1 MAAGCEKSGHHGGMN
16 MARSTLCGLPA
27 FILALGLH
35 PALAAETYPGRTILV
50 VDPFAPGGSSEVQ
63 VRVVVQKVAST
74 WGQSIVV
81 ESRPGAGSA
90 IGTQSVARAAPDG
103 YTLLFTNA
111 AIATVPSLS
120 RDKAFDPVRDFA
132 AIVQAGRY
140 PFLLVAQPT
149 LPDNL
154 KDLIAYAKANPRKL
168 NFSSSGI
175 GAGSHLAMELFGS
188 MAGIQLVHVP
198 YKGSS
203 PSATAIVSGEVQLA
217 TVTANAVLPYLRSGK
232 LRALGVS
239 TLARSPLMPEVPTIA
254 ESGVPGYDVS
264 QWSGFLAPAKTPV
277 AIVDR
282 LNREI
287 NVALQLPDV
296 RQRFADL
303 GIEPVG
309 GTPKQFA
316 DFVAAEVRKWTRVI
330 QDAGIKA
337 D

>member
-1 MAAGCEKSGHHGGMN
+1 MHV
-16 MARSTLCGLPA
+16 RSFCRTLVLP
-27 FILALGLH
+27 LLGLC
-35 PALAAETYPGRTILV
+35 AGAVLAAETYPTRTILV

-90 IGTQSVARAAPDG
+90 IGTQSVARAVPDG

-120 RDKAFDPVRDFA
+120 RDKGFDPVRDFA
-132 AIVQAGRY
+132 PIVQAGKQS
-140 PFLLVAQPT
+140 FLLVAQPT

-154 KDLIAYAKANPRKL
+154 KDLLAYAKANPRKL
-168 NFSSSGI
+168 NFSSSGV

-188 MAGIQLVHVP
+188 MAGVQLVHVP

-203 PSATAIVSGEVQLA
+203 PAATAIVSGEVQLA

-239 TLARSPLMPEVPTIA
+239 SLTRTSLMPDVPTISEA
-254 ESGVPGYDVS
+254 GVPGYEVV
-264 QWSGFLAPAKTPV
+264 QWSGFFAPAKTPP
-277 AIVDR
+277 AIVDK

-287 NVALQLPDV
+287 NAVLKLPDIQ
-296 RQRFADL
+296 QRFADL
-303 GIEPVG
+303 GVEPVG
-309 GTPKQFA
+309 GTPRQFA
-316 DFVAAEVRKWTRVI
+316 EFVAAEVRKWTKVI

-337 D
+337 E